1 MWYNKSLLK
10 ANIVKTPPGTKKLT
24 SQRSQP
30 TSNKSLSL
38 RPPCSGENLPPKE
51 EESANRK
58 KGEETPPSSTSVEG
72 KMPSYNNLLDVPV
85 SPEFGKDLISDW
97 GTGDVNNYLNSFI
110 ASSSESSTASVV
122 VSTAPTYT
130 TLEPATTAHMHSNMS
145 ILNMSKHSPG
155 GSHLGEDCQGSCGLS
170 CVPPSPVSPACLN
183 SLDVNFKRMFSILW
197 HWFYPINSLL

>member
-1 MWYNKSLLK
+1 MLQMWYNKSLLK

-38 RPPCSGENLPPKE
+38 RPPKE

-58 KGEETPPSSTSVEG
+58 NGEETPPSSTSVEG

-110 ASSSESSTASVV
+110 VSSSESSTASVV
-122 VSTAPTYT
+122 VSTAPTYS
-130 TLEPATTAHMHSNMS
+130 TLEPATTAHMHS
-145 ILNMSKHSPG
+145 NMSKHSPG
-155 GSHLGEDCQGSCGLS
+155 GSHLGEDCQGSHGLS

-197 HWFYPINSLL
+197 HWF